1 MNSPVYILDAL
12 RTPVGAQYRSL
23 KDHSAAK
30 LASVV
35 MRELVRRNKLKP
47 TDVEEVVLGNTVS
60 AGTGQNLARQALIM
74 AGIADTTPSYLV
86 NNVCGAGLQ
95 SVVTGAQSILCGDRN
110 LLITGGTE
118 SASQSP
124 TLKFEYGQEI
134 EQTESVICDGL
145 WCHLTNRHMGELC
158 EHIVG
163 EFHISR
169 KDQDFYSCES
179 HRKAVLAQESRK
191 FDSEIVA
198 VPAKDGKTLNR
209 DERVRKNL
217 DLKAFQELPP
227 SFKKD
232 GTVTAGNSSAPSD
245 GAAAILLASEE
256 WVRTHKRIPKAK
268 ILGYAKV
275 AVKPTEVFAAGP
287 AAIRECL
294 KKSGLSFDDVD
305 LFEVGEAFAAQAI
318 VTQKKAGIPAGR
330 MNIYGG
336 DVAMGHPLGA
346 AGARIL
352 VTLIHALEQENRS
365 KGIACIC
372 FGGGGA
378 IAVAIQR
385 MNQ

>member
-1 MNSPVYILDAL
+1 MKSNIYILDAL
-12 RTPVGAQYRSL
+12 RTPVGAQHRSL
-23 KDHSAAK
+23 KEYSAAK

-35 MRELVRRNKLKP
+35 MRELIRRNKLKP
-47 TDVEEVVLGNTVS
+47 TDVEEVILGNTVS
-60 AGTGQNLARQALIM
+60 AGTGQNLARQALVM
-74 AGIADTTPSYLV
+74 AGIADTTPGYVV

-95 SVVTGAQSILCGDRN
+95 SVMGSVQAILCGDRD
-110 LLITGGTE
+110 LVIAGGTE

-124 TLKFEYGQEI
+124 SLKFEYGQEI
-134 EQTESVICDGL
+134 EQTESVVCDGL
-145 WCHLTNRHMGELC
+145 WCHLSNRHMGELC

-179 HRKAVLAQESRK
+179 HRKAVLAQEVRK
-191 FDSEIVA
+191 FDLEIVP
-198 VPAKDGKTLNR
+198 VPVKDGKTLNR

-217 DLKAFQELPP
+217 DLKSFQDLPP

-245 GAAAILLASEE
+245 GAAALLLASEE
-256 WVRTHKRIPKAK
+256 WVRTHKQMPKAL
-268 ILGYAKV
+268 ILGYAQV
-275 AVKPTEVFAAGP
+275 AVKPTEVFAAGA

-294 KKSGLSFDDVD
+294 QKADLSFNDID

-318 VTQKKAGIPAGR
+318 VTQKKASIPANR

-336 DVAMGHPLGA
+336 DVALGHPLGA

-352 VTLIHALEQENRS
+352 VTLIHALEQENKS
-365 KGIACIC
+365 KGVACIC

-378 IAVAIQR
+378 IAIAVQR
-385 MNQ
+385 MAQ